1 MSSTTFRDL
10 DEQIDR
16 LFAGITLTEN
26 EVKVLCEKVYIY
38 IVTLTHTQTHFT
50 LLFVQTINMHTHTLI
65 SSSSTTTCCCSYRQK
80 KF

>member
-26 EVKVLCEKVYIY
+26 EVKVLCEKVNI
-38 IVTLTHTQTHFT
+38 F
-50 LLFVQTINMHTHTLI
+50 
-65 SSSSTTTCCCSYRQK
+65 K
-80 KF
+80 KN